1 MSTESDLTIVYTAY
15 NLPEAEIVKG
25 RLETEGI
32 PVLLRYE
39 SAGLV
44 YGITVDGLAQVKV
57 CVPAE
62 MANQAREI
70 LQYKHDQDAF
80 NLPDQ
85 QQDK

>member
-1 MSTESDLTIVYTAY
+1 MSKELDLATVYTAY

-57 CVPAE
+57 CVPSAME
-62 MANQAREI
+62 GKARQV
-70 LQYKHDQDAF
+70 LQYKHDLNSAE
-80 NLPDQ
+80 PDQ
-85 QQDK
+85 